1 MKPVVFI
8 DGEAG
13 TTGLQI
19 HTLLSERKDI
29 ELIHLPASERRSSIK
44 RSEIINDCNI
54 AILCLPDDAA
64 KEAVSFI
71 QNSSV
76 RLLDASS
83 AHRTATNWVY
93 GLPELEKGHDE
104 KISLATRVSN
114 PGCYPTGAILMLRP
128 LILKG
133 ILPSDYP
140 INIHATSGY
149 SGSGKALISAYEDP
163 NNPNPTKIP
172 FCSYGLN
179 LNHKH
184 TPEIQS
190 QSLLN
195 YAPIFSPNYGNY
207 RQGIILN
214 IPIHLRLIPAKVN
227 AEQVRN
233 VLIKYYEGS
242 QFIKVM
248 DMKNIENINQLQPDY
263 LNNTNELH
271 IYVFSNEDKD
281 QVLLSAVYDNLG
293 KGAARAAVQNL
304 NLMLGVN
311 Y

>member
-29 ELIHLPASERRSSIK
+29 RLIHLPASERRNSIK
-44 RSEIINDCNI
+44 RSEIINDCHI
-54 AILCLPDDAA
+54 AILCLPDDVA
-64 KEAVSFI
+64 KESVSFI
-71 QNSSV
+71 RNMNV
-76 RLLDASS
+76 RVLDASS
-83 AHRTATNWVY
+83 AHRTAKKWIY
-93 GLPELEKGHDE
+93 GLPELERGHDE
-104 KISLATRVSN
+104 IISLATRVSN

-128 LILKG
+128 LILEG
-133 ILPSDYP
+133 ILPKNYP

-149 SGSGKALISAYEDP
+149 SGSGKSLISAYEDP
-163 NNPNPTKIP
+163 NSPNHTKIP

-184 TPEIQS
+184 VPEIQT

-195 YAPIFSPNYGNY
+195 YSPIFSPNYGNY

-214 IPIHLRLIPAKVN
+214 IPIHLRLISRKVTV
-227 AEQVRN
+227 EQVRST
-233 VLIKYYEGS
+233 LGKYYEDS
-242 QFIKVM
+242 QFVKVM
-248 DMKNIENINQLQPDY
+248 NTERVENINQLQPEY
-263 LNNTNELH
+263 LNNSNELH
-271 IYVFSNEDKD
+271 IYVFSNENKD
-281 QVLLSAVYDNLG
+281 QILLSAVYDNLG

-304 NLMLGVN
+304 NLMLGVI
-311 Y
+311 

>member
-19 HTLLSERKDI
+19 HNLLSGRNDI
-29 ELIHLPASERRSSIK
+29 ELISLPENERRNLVK

-64 KEAVSFI
+64 MEAVSFI
-71 QNSSV
+71 QNTGV
-76 RLLDASS
+76 RILDASS
-83 AHRTATNWVY
+83 AHRTAKSWVY
-93 GLPELEKGHDE
+93 GLPELEKGHIE
-104 KISLATRVSN
+104 KISLASRVSN

-133 ILPSDYP
+133 ILPPHYP

-149 SGSGKALISAYEDP
+149 SGSGKALINAYEDP
-163 NNPNPTKIP
+163 NSTNYTTIP

-184 TPEIQS
+184 LPEIQS
-190 QSLLN
+190 QSLLDFS
-195 YAPIFSPNYGNY
+195 PIFSPNYGNY

-214 IPIHLRLIPAKVN
+214 IPIHLRLLPDTVTPQ
-227 AEQVRN
+227 QVRD
-233 VLIKYYEGS
+233 VLTKYYEGS
-242 QFIKVM
+242 RFIKVM
-248 DMKNIENINQLQPDY
+248 NVQGVENTNQLHPEY

-271 IYVFSNEDKD
+271 IYVFSNENND
-281 QVLLSAVYDNLG
+281 QILLSAVYDNLG

-304 NLMLGVN
+304 NLMLNVN
-311 Y
+311 D